1 MVKNKSSDRV
11 MNVEEVSVV
20 LGIHRTNVYKLAKE
34 GKIPGAFRLG
44 KKVLISRTVFDDWLR
59 NPNSI

>member
-11 MNVEEVSVV
+11 MNVEEVSVA
-20 LGIHRTNVYKLAKE
+20 LGVHRTNVYKLAKE